1 MSEKREPLHA
11 ICADCAYVW
20 VVLYMPM
27 AMEKA
32 AEAMAHATCAQC
44 GSTDA
49 RVHFP
54 EAPASQPSQEPA
66 ACSSAT

>member
-1 MSEKREPLHA
+1 MSEKRDPLHA

-20 VVLYMPM
+20 VLLYMPM
-27 AMEKA
+27 PMDKA
-32 AEAMAHATCAQC
+32 ADVMARATCGQC

-54 EAPASQPSQEPA
+54 EATSPTSPQEPA